1 MRWLASL
8 PPAVILVAS
17 VALAAAIAVGTTL
30 IAHRLVK
37 SSGRDHVGI
46 TAAAYMTALGS
57 LFAILTGFLLNGEY
71 AMLRQTQNI
80 VNEEVAAA
88 NRLAYATEGLPA
100 ADTALVQDTLATYFD
115 ALGAGEWRALGL
127 NAPESSPAVPA
138 LARLQQ
144 VVFDVGSRSYT
155 PVATADG
162 MQAAVSDL
170 TGSRRQRV
178 AISSQTMPVALLVLS
193 FITGVALIVN
203 AILVT
208 LRSGRRFTLV
218 AVGIVVIVALDL
230 SAIVGISA
238 PFNGPFQASPEPINQ
253 FANELRSGGYLPW
266 LELRR

>member
-8 PPAVILVAS
+8 SPAVILIAS
-17 VALAAAIAVGTTL
+17 VAVATAIAVGTTVV
-30 IAHRLVK
+30 AYRL
-37 SSGRDHVGI
+37 SRPSGRDHIGI

-71 AMLRQTQNI
+71 ALLRQTQNI

-88 NRLAYATEGLPA
+88 NRLAFATEGLPA
-100 ADTALVQDTLATYFD
+100 ADTSLVQDTLATYFD
-115 ALGAGEWRALGL
+115 ALGNGEWRALGL
-127 NAPESSPAVPA
+127 NTPENSPAVPA

-144 VVFDVGSRSYT
+144 VVFDIGSRDYT
-155 PVATADG
+155 PAATADG

-178 AISSQTMPVALLVLS
+178 AISSQTTPVALLVLS

-208 LRSGRRFTLV
+208 LRSGRRFALV
-218 AVGIVVIVALDL
+218 AAGIVVIVALDL

-238 PFNGPFQASPEPINQ
+238 PFNGPFQASPVPMNQ
-253 FANELRSGGYLPW
+253 FATELRAGSYLPW
-266 LELRR
+266 LEVNR